1 MTLSGENVNHE
12 MWKIFFALHNLWE
25 FAWWCK
31 GPFHF
36 HRSLKLHDKCRARK
50 EAVTGFP
57 FALVYFS
64 SILPMPAGTTATR
77 EIPLRDRLSPQQRWF
92 WLINCEIFLDV
103 NQYAA
108 SQFPSASPPSHGAL
122 VQWILNFETIFPT
135 NPSYYISTTIDEM
148 KFRFSCS
155 VENIHAVWKHC
166 IPAPTGVVYMNHE
179 LFAPLQLPSHPN
191 RHRVWGDSVS
201 FSLRFLLLFFF
212 SWVWKFIRKRA
223 DFRCWFRF
231 HVVSFHFSFHPF
243 CNNKYGRQ
251 NSAAKLFNYRDLLFL
266 VKYNFL

>member
-155 VENIHAVWKHC
+155 VESIHAVWKHC

-201 FSLRFLLLFFF
+201 FSLRFLLLFFSVEF
-212 SWVWKFIRKRA
+212 ESSFGKGLIFVAGFGSTLFPFI
-223 DFRCWFRF
+223 FRF
-231 HVVSFHFSFHPF
+231 IHSVII
-243 CNNKYGRQ
+243 NTGGRIVQ
-251 NSAAKLFNYRDLLFL
+251 PSYSIIEIYCF
-266 VKYNFL
+266 